1 MSAAHSYDARR
12 MLKTYGRQLTSAR
25 RLARF
30 KQSLAAAGAE
40 EEVTISRLAKR
51 RMLVEQVSREIVE
64 NLIVSGS
71 ENEVVQAILQQLDGE
86 FGETFRF
93 QYPPAEVDLQIFR
106 LVGDAQMEVTVP
118 EKQNVFNRL
127 WEITLEKV
135 NDTML

>member
-1 MSAAHSYDARR
+1 MSAARTLETQR
-12 MLKTYGRQLTSAR
+12 MLKTYARQLTSAR

-30 KQSLAAAGAE
+30 RRSLAAAGAE

-71 ENEVVQAILQQLDGE
+71 TNETVQLILSDLNRE
-86 FGETFRF
+86 FGEEFQF
-93 QYPPAEVDLQIFR
+93 QYPPAEIELQVFR
-106 LVGDAQMEVTVP
+106 ILDQGPEELVGP
-118 EKQNVFNRL
+118 EKHAVFKRL

>member
-1 MSAAHSYDARR
+1 

-30 KQSLAAAGAE
+30 KRSLAAAGAE

-51 RMLVEQVSREIVE
+51 KMLVEQVAREILE
-64 NLIVSGS
+64 NLIVTGS
-71 ENEVVQAILQQLDGE
+71 ENETVQLILNELNLE
-86 FGETFRF
+86 FREDFQF
-93 QYPPAEVDLQIFR
+93 QYPPSKIDLQVFR
-106 LVGDAQMEVTVP
+106 ITDMGPEEVTGP
-118 EKQNVFNRL
+118 AKNAVFKRL

>member
-1 MSAAHSYDARR
+1 

-51 RMLVEQVSREIVE
+51 RMLVEQVAREIVE

-71 ENEVVQAILQQLDGE
+71 ENEVVLEILQQLNRE

-93 QYPPAEVDLQIFR
+93 EYPPAEVDLQIFR
-106 LVGDAQMEVTVP
+106 LVGEDPMEVTDP
-118 EKQNVFNRL
+118 ERHHVFNRL
-127 WEITLEKV
+127 WEITLERV